1 MALPDFQR
9 GYVWNREQIP
19 MDCELWKMENYPDL
33 LKERRRLLAAEA
45 NRRFEE
51 RLHGETAL
59 LDTPADAI
67 EPDSPAVPTPVLI
80 SASIG
85 GIVTDS
91 EEREIEA
98 INDWLEKEGLPRG
111 QVSFELTDEPTGAVR
126 AVLDLAWPNGLQIGL
141 SAPVAVLL
149 NEPPEVLEAASAAGY
164 RCFTAPESFR
174 TYVVDAELLGG
185 AVEAAWRISGRLS
198 EWLAKDVEFYCRVS
212 SNTRWKEHR
221 YVYRHLSGIG
231 IKKWSCRL
239 AGRSGEA

>member
-1 MALPDFQR
+1 M
-9 GYVWNREQIP
+9 
-19 MDCELWKMENYPDL
+19 
-33 LKERRRLLAAEA
+33 
-45 NRRFEE
+45 
-51 RLHGETAL
+51 
-59 LDTPADAI
+59 
-67 EPDSPAVPTPVLI
+67 LI

-164 RCFTAPESFR
+164 RCFTAPASFR
-174 TYVVDAELLGG
+174 TYVVDAEVLGG
-185 AVEAAWRISGRLS
+185 AVEAA
-198 EWLAKDVEFYCRVS
+198 
-212 SNTRWKEHR
+212 
-221 YVYRHLSGIG
+221 
-231 IKKWSCRL
+231 
-239 AGRSGEA
+239 